1 MVMVTRTSPEPEPL
15 RPEWM
20 ARFVADIPS
29 AVAVFDRDLR
39 YVVANNR
46 WLNAFGIVAD
56 GLVGQCRDQFGP
68 HGAPPL
74 AELHRRAMS
83 GEAVETILGHE
94 DPLVDGGSHRIV
106 SARPHRDHEGGI
118 LGVVATLHETA
129 AVASEKSLQHL
140 TDALTGLAGR
150 HGFMARVS
158 SAIAP
163 HAGLRRPA
171 AIFLLD
177 IDNFKGVNDLYGA
190 SSGDA
195 VLRVIANR
203 LLAGTRS
210 RQATQTQL
218 GRHAVTQRTDM
229 VA

>member
-1 MVMVTRTSPEPEPL
+1 MAMVTRTSPEPETL

-56 GLVGQCRDQFGP
+56 GLVGQCHDQFDP
-68 HGAPPL
+68 HGAPTL

-106 SARPHRDHEGGI
+106 SARPHPDHEGGI
-118 LGVVATLHETA
+118 LGVLAPPHQTPPPPTHKSLHHPTA
-129 AVASEKSLQHL
+129 ASPPL
-140 TDALTGLAGR
+140 
-150 HGFMARVS
+150 
-158 SAIAP
+158 
-163 HAGLRRPA
+163 
-171 AIFLLD
+171 
-177 IDNFKGVNDLYGA
+177 
-190 SSGDA
+190 
-195 VLRVIANR
+195 
-203 LLAGTRS
+203 
-210 RQATQTQL
+210 
-218 GRHAVTQRTDM
+218 
-229 VA
+229 